1 MKNLEM
7 ERKLAE
13 FIRYLRLEEFAKN
26 SISGYQKDLFG
37 LFSFLRENFDE
48 NCEFEK
54 EMLIKYK
61 ETLTN
66 RLKPSSVNRQIAA
79 INKFLEFCDFGNFK
93 LKSLKIQEQTTAI
106 NTLTEREFARLIETA
121 LKLGKR
127 KIALIML
134 TLASVGIRISELQFI
149 TAEAVRFGKVSIN
162 SKGKVRTVIIP
173 AELRESLAAYCRE
186 CDIKRGAIFLGK
198 TGQPLSRTYISR
210 EMKAI
215 ARSCNVDVDK
225 VFPHNLRHYFA
236 RRFLE
241 CGNELSD
248 LADVLGHTSINTTR
262 RYLRV
267 SEKMLQRQ
275 MSKVK
280 IFEKTKVDKFF
291 DLWAG

>member
-1 MKNLEM
+1 MKNFEV
-7 ERKLAE
+7 ERKLPD
-13 FIRYLRLEEFAKN
+13 FLRYLRLEEFAEN
-26 SISGYQKDLFG
+26 SINGYKKDLHG
-37 LFSFLRENFDE
+37 LFSFLQENFDE

-61 ETLTN
+61 ETLMI
-66 RLKPSSVNRQIAA
+66 RLKPSSVNRKIAA
-79 INKFLEFCDFGNFK
+79 INKFLEFCEFGNLK

-106 NTLTEREFARLIETA
+106 NTLTEREFARLIESA
-121 LKLGKR
+121 LRLGKR

-149 TAEAVRFGKVSIN
+149 TAETVRFGKVTIN
-162 SKGKVRTVIIP
+162 GKGKVRTVIIP
-173 AELRESLAAYCRE
+173 AELREKLAMYCVE

-198 TGQPLSRTYISR
+198 TGQPISRPYISC

-215 ARSCNVDVDK
+215 AKSCNVDENK

-236 RRFLE
+236 RKFLD

-248 LADVLGHTSINTTR
+248 LADVLGHTSVNTTR

-280 IFEKTKVDKFF
+280 IFEKTKADEFF
-291 DLWAG
+291 ALWAG